1 MLVGRPSLTAR
12 WAASHRARMG
22 PRRPTVDHGD
32 AGAERALYAGL
43 SRRFLVLPGM
53 APTGM
58 AIRTGFIDCETVDA
72 LSRGIEQVVI
82 LGAGYDGRPLRFG
95 PSARWIEVDHP
106 KTQQDKQRRVM
117 ALDRPTDHIVFAPVD
132 LSVDD
137 LDQALEAAG
146 HRTDEP
152 TLFLAE
158 GLFPYLPIE
167 VTRHLCS
174 TIRRRAAPGSVFVS
188 NYRVVP
194 RKGARGRGLRAVVDA
209 VLVAIGERRLAEFY
223 EGDPESRLTGAGWSP
238 VRAERSS
245 PNRVDQGTFLLVVA
259 SEPAY

>member
-1 MLVGRPSLTAR
+1 
-12 WAASHRARMG
+12 MG
-22 PRRPTVDHGD
+22 PRRPTVDGGD
-32 AGAERALYAGL
+32 PGAEQALYAGL
-43 SRRFLVLPGM
+43 SGPFLVLPGM

-58 AIRTGFIDCETVDA
+58 ATRTGFIDSETVGA
-72 LSRGIEQVVI
+72 LSRGVDQVVI
-82 LGAGYDGRPLRFG
+82 LGAGYDGRALRFG
-95 PSARWIEVDHP
+95 PQARWIEVDHP
-106 KTQQDKQRRVM
+106 QTQQDKQTRVM

-146 HRTDEP
+146 HRTDKP

-167 VTRHLCS
+167 ATRDLCS

-194 RKGARGRGLRAVVDA
+194 RRGARGRGLRAAVDA
-209 VLVAIGERRLAEFY
+209 VLVAIGEKRLAEFH
-223 EGDPESRLTGAGWSP
+223 EGDPESLLKGAGWSP
-238 VRAERSS
+238 VRTERSS
-245 PNRVDQGTFLLVVA
+245 PNRLDQGTFLFVVA
-259 SEPAY
+259 SEPADWFGGRSRQK